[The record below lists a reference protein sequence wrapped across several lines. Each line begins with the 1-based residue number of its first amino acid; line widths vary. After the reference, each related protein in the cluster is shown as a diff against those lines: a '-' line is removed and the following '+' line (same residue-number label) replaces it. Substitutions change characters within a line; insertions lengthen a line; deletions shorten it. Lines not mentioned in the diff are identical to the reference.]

1 MTVNQ
6 SYPFPRAADCRLY
19 ILPGRILQRADGASA
34 PSAAACPLRAV
45 GTRGRRNQRNT
56 GGGNTGSPPDAKRH
70 PEDPRFPPVLRRGSQ
85 RSHPRR
91 VPHGGKEAQGSERV
105 SPQAETELSRLCND
119 DGAWI
124 RPAII
129 MTGPTAQTDGLYSSP
144 SVDASSS
151 SCSVRAMEIT

>member
-1 MTVNQ
+1 MGHRPHRLRRAPCGQ
-6 SYPFPRAADCRLY
+6 SERAEGGTSETLAAE
-19 ILPGRILQRADGASA
+19 IPGVPQTRNGIKRTPDSRRY
-34 PSAAACPLRAV
+34 SAAGISIHVHAASRTV
-45 GTRGRRNQRNT
+45 GRR
-56 GGGNTGSPPDAKRH
+56 
-70 PEDPRFPPVLRRGSQ
+70 L
-85 RSHPRR
+85 
-91 VPHGGKEAQGSERV
+91 KEANAV

-129 MTGPTAQTDGLYSSP
+129 MTDPTAQTDGLYSSP